1 MVSESLNMLE
11 GGGTRCV
18 CIGFEGVGALED
30 GAIHFTE
37 CVAVID
43 DGVAQR
49 ACSKRVCC
57 VCS

>member
-1 MVSESLNMLE
+1 MVSEPLNTLE
-11 GGGTRCV
+11 GGGTRRA

-30 GAIHFTE
+30 GAVHFTE

-49 ACSKRVCC
+49 A
-57 VCS
+57 

>member
-11 GGGTRCV
+11 GGGTRRA

-30 GAIHFTE
+30 GAVHFTD

-49 ACSKRVCC
+49 ACSERLRC

>member
-1 MVSESLNMLE
+1 MVSELLNMLE
-11 GGGTRCV
+11 GSGTRCV
-18 CIGFEGVGALED
+18 CIGFEGVRALED

-37 CVAVID
+37 CVAIID

-49 ACSKRVCC
+49 ACSERVRC